1 MKRPSPK
8 RPFRLQLVHRA
19 DAPPPASSTRG
30 VAAPP
35 ADTELLDSYSRAVI
49 GVVDAVGPAVVGLS
63 VQASDR
69 RRASGTGSGVVVT
82 PDGYL
87 LTNQH
92 VVANMRRTRVSFAD
106 GSSVDADLVGEDIAT
121 DLAVLR
127 ARTTGLAW
135 ATLGES
141 NELRPG
147 QLVIALGNPLG
158 FQSTVSAGVVSAVG
172 RSLRSRDG
180 RLIEGVVQHTAP
192 LNPGSSGGPLLNSSG
207 HVVGINTAIIAMAQ
221 GIGFSLP
228 SNTAHRV
235 LSQLLQHGR
244 VRRAALG
251 VTARERAIDPRLARH
266 LDLHPARAVEVM
278 GSEADGPGAR
288 SGLRRGDLIVAIAG
302 RRVVS
307 VDDLHRFLADW
318 PIGAE
323 VEIEIV
329 RRKTRMTLTAIPSE
343 AA

>member
-1 MKRPSPK
+1 MKRPTRK
-8 RPFRLQLVHRA
+8 RPFGLQLVQQT
-19 DAPPPASSTRG
+19 DDPASGSPGRG

-35 ADTELLDSYSRAVI
+35 NDAELLDSYSQAVI
-49 GVVDAVGPAVVGLS
+49 GVVDAVGPAVVGLTAS
-63 VQASDR
+63 GSASDR
-69 RRASGTGSGVVVT
+69 SRASGSGVVVT
-82 PDGYL
+82 PDGYV

-92 VVANMRRTRVSFAD
+92 VVANIGSTSVSFAD
-106 GSSVDADLVGEDIAT
+106 GTTVDADLVGEDVAT

-127 ARTTGLAW
+127 ARASGLPW

-158 FQSTVSAGVVSAVG
+158 FQSTVSSGVVSAVG
-172 RSLRSRDG
+172 RSLRARDG
-180 RLIEGVVQHTAP
+180 RLIEGIVQHTAP
-192 LNPGSSGGPLLNSSG
+192 LNPGSSGGPLLNSVG

-221 GIGFSLP
+221 GIGFSVP
-228 SNTAHRV
+228 SNTAHWV

-251 VTARERAIDPRLARH
+251 VAARERAIDSRLARH
-266 LDLHPARAVEVM
+266 LGLHPARAVEVM
-278 GSEADGPGAR
+278 GYDADGPGAK

-302 RRVVS
+302 HRVVS

-323 VEIEIV
+323 VEIEVV
-329 RRKTRMTLTAIPSE
+329 RGKTRLSLTAVPRE